1 MFFFFNR
8 NDAKPDDHS
17 TFKDNELSKKHRNLS
32 TLKCKKKVRYNKVSV
47 TRSGVVED
55 SNARPNHKDNMSV
68 SQVSEEDKNFMVDGI
83 ANLYSDGNE
92 STKLY
97 NNSSLLQDKKMS
109 ADRISVH
116 PEILVQET
124 EDVHSE
130 EAADGFHCSLGAPSA
145 ASTPL
150 AAANSPLFNYDNDD
164 NDASMDIVDEIP
176 GNSPSKST
184 VDAVTKTKDLIKSDS
199 QFVRL
204 PRKSLSD
211 STFAFVTTNKG
222 LPKSDSQFPVD
233 LSYTQPQSPTI
244 PSRTR
249 SLQQDLN
256 LTADCSVSLLP
267 HGMKGGEEQKPKSDS
282 QSRMIK
288 REDTVFKSR
297 ENEEQSHQPA
307 EKRYNLKAT
316 KQTTLD
322 TKYLKTKVTS
332 SKDDTNAAK
341 RKRESSDEPEDTLW
355 ATKSN
360 DLRVGFDL
368 HSKTIFF
375 FSGYITTD
383 FVLFPTSCENAPIS
397 IKLFQAF
404 HGYLSHLHH

>member
-1 MFFFFNR
+1 MI
-8 NDAKPDDHS
+8 
-17 TFKDNELSKKHRNLS
+17 
-32 TLKCKKKVRYNKVSV
+32 
-47 TRSGVVED
+47 SGMAEV
-55 SNARPNHKDNMSV
+55 SNARPNHKDNMNV
-68 SQVSEEDKNFMVDGI
+68 SRVSEEDKKLMIDGA
-83 ANLYSDGNE
+83 ANLFFDANE

-109 ADRISVH
+109 TDGISVH

-130 EAADGFHCSLGAPSA
+130 EVADGFHCSLGAPSA

-150 AAANSPLFNYDNDD
+150 AAANSPLFNYDNDN

-176 GNSPSKST
+176 GDSPCKNT
-184 VDAVTKTKDLIKSDS
+184 VDAVTKTKDLAKSDS
-199 QFVRL
+199 QFPRF

-267 HGMKGGEEQKPKSDS
+267 HGMKSDEDQEPKSDS

-288 REDTVFKSR
+288 SEDTVFKIR
-297 ENEEQSHQPA
+297 ENEEQFHQPT
-307 EKRYNLKAT
+307 EKGHNLQAT

-332 SKDDTNAAK
+332 NGNDTNAAK
-341 RKRESSDEPEDTLW
+341 RKRESSDEPEDIIWT
-355 ATKSN
+355 TKSKDFRVSS
-360 DLRVGFDL
+360 DLL
-368 HSKTIFF
+368 SNTIIF
-375 FSGYITTD
+375 
-383 FVLFPTSCENAPIS
+383 LR
-397 IKLFQAF
+397 
-404 HGYLSHLHH
+404 

>member
-1 MFFFFNR
+1 M
-8 NDAKPDDHS
+8 K
-17 TFKDNELSKKHRNLS
+17 
-32 TLKCKKKVRYNKVSV
+32 
-47 TRSGVVED
+47 RSGVVED

-83 ANLYSDGNE
+83 AKLYSDANE

-267 HGMKGGEEQKPKSDS
+267 HGMKCGEEQKPKSDS
-282 QSRMIK
+282 QSRMIE
-288 REDTVFKSR
+288 REDTVFKRR

-307 EKRYNLKAT
+307 EKRHNLKAT

-360 DLRVGFDL
+360 DLRVGIDL

-375 FSGYITTD
+375 F
-383 FVLFPTSCENAPIS
+383 FR
-397 IKLFQAF
+397 
-404 HGYLSHLHH
+404 LHHNRLCAVSDFMCIIIIKRSD

>member
-1 MFFFFNR
+1 MNFKAISFGNLSLYFCEFFFPNR
-8 NDAKPDDHS
+8 NFAEPDDHS

-47 TRSGVVED
+47 MRSGMAEE
-55 SNARPNHKDNMSV
+55 SNARPNHKNNMNV
-68 SQVSEEDKNFMVDGI
+68 SRVSEEDKKLMVDGA
-83 ANLYSDGNE
+83 ANLFFDANE

-109 ADRISVH
+109 TDGISVH

-130 EAADGFHCSLGAPSA
+130 EVADGFHCSLGAPSA

-150 AAANSPLFNYDNDD
+150 AAANSSLFNYENDD
-164 NDASMDIVDEIP
+164 NDANMDTVDEIP
-176 GNSPSKST
+176 VNSPCKHN
-184 VDAVTKTKDLIKSDS
+184 VDAVTKTKDSAKSDS
-199 QFVRL
+199 QFPRF

-244 PSRTR
+244 PSCTR

-267 HGMKGGEEQKPKSDS
+267 HGMKSDEDQEPKSDS

-288 REDTVFKSR
+288 SEDTVFLRR

-307 EKRYNLKAT
+307 EKGHNFQAT

-332 SKDDTNAAK
+332 NGNDTNAAK
-341 RKRESSDEPEDTLW
+341 RKRESSDEPEDIIWT
-355 ATKSN
+355 TKSKDFRVSS
-360 DLRVGFDL
+360 DLL
-368 HSKTIFF
+368 SNAIIF
-375 FSGYITTD
+375 
-383 FVLFPTSCENAPIS
+383 LR
-397 IKLFQAF
+397 
-404 HGYLSHLHH
+404 

>member
-1 MFFFFNR
+1 MEICHGIFVIFFFNR
-8 NDAKPDDHS
+8 NDLEPDDCS
-17 TFKDNELSKKHRNLS
+17 TLKDNELSKKHRNLS

-47 TRSGVVED
+47 TRSGMAEEP
-55 SNARPNHKDNMSV
+55 NERPSHKDNMNV
-68 SQVSEEDKNFMVDGI
+68 SLVSEDDKKLMVDDV
-83 ANLYSDGNE
+83 ANLFSDANE

-97 NNSSLLQDKKMS
+97 DNLSQLQDKKMS
-109 ADRISVH
+109 ADGMSVH

-130 EAADGFHCSLGAPSA
+130 EVADGFHCSLGAPSA

-150 AAANSPLFNYDNDD
+150 AAANSLLFDYDNDD
-164 NDASMDIVDEIP
+164 NDPSMDIVDKIP
-176 GNSPSKST
+176 GNSPCKNN
-184 VDAVTKTKDLIKSDS
+184 VDAVTKTRDLIKSDS
-199 QFVRL
+199 QFDRL
-204 PRKSLSD
+204 PRKSLSN

-267 HGMKGGEEQKPKSDS
+267 HGMKSNEDQEPKSDS
-282 QSRMIK
+282 QSRMIES
-288 REDTVFKSR
+288 EDTVFKSR

-307 EKRYNLKAT
+307 EKGHNLKAT

-322 TKYLKTKVTS
+322 TKYVKTKVHVTS
-332 SKDDTNAAK
+332 SKNDTNAAK
-341 RKRESSDEPEDTLW
+341 RKRESSDESEDTVW
-355 ATKSN
+355 TTKSN
-360 DLRVGFDL
+360 DLRVGIDL
-368 HSKTIFF
+368 LSFNTINFLR
-375 FSGYITTD
+375 SYRD
-383 FVLFPTSCENAPIS
+383 
-397 IKLFQAF
+397 KLFTV
-404 HGYLSHLHH
+404 SHVTWKRSD